1 MPRPD
6 VSDIETESPTSVS
19 PENLARLARADK
31 TRALLAA
38 LAATTGPAERRRFE
52 EQVVETNMRIAAQI
66 ASRFRNRGVP
76 DEDLEQVA
84 YLALVKAVR
93 RYEFGAD
100 RDFLAFAVPTI
111 RGELRRHFRD
121 VGWTIRPTRYIQEAQ
136 SHIGRAEGEL
146 FQELGRSPRP
156 SEIADHIGLDP
167 KVVIEALSAN
177 GCFAP
182 ASLESVM
189 THDDGGP
196 SDWLEADEAGFHQAE
211 ARAMLEPLL
220 PRLTDQERLMLKMR
234 FFHDATQVEI
244 GAAIGASQGRVSRLL
259 SDLLARLRD
268 ELIQSEKTSH
278 PRQRPAA

>member
-1 MPRPD
+1 MP
-6 VSDIETESPTSVS
+6 DIETESPAPAST
-19 PENLARLARADK
+19 ENLARLSRADK

-38 LAATTGPAERRRFE
+38 LATTTGPDERRKVE
-52 EQVVETNMRIAAQI
+52 EQVVEANMRMAAQV

-76 DEDLEQVA
+76 DSDLEQVA

-93 RYEFGAD
+93 RYEFGPD
-100 RDFLAFAVPTI
+100 RDFLSFAVPTI

-136 SHIGRAEGEL
+136 PHIGRAEGEL

-156 SEIADHIGLDP
+156 SEIADHIGLDL
-167 KVVIEALSAN
+167 KVVTEALTAN

-182 ASLESVM
+182 TSLDSAI
-189 THDDGGP
+189 THEDGGAG
-196 SDWLEADEAGFHQAE
+196 DWLKADEAGFHQAE

-220 PRLTDQERLMLKMR
+220 PRLTDQERLLLKMR
-234 FFHDATQVEI
+234 FCHDATQVEI
-244 GAAIGASQGRVSRLL
+244 GAAIGASQSRVSRLL

-268 ELIQSEKTSH
+268 ELTQAGRR
-278 PRQRPAA
+278 PPPQQRSAA